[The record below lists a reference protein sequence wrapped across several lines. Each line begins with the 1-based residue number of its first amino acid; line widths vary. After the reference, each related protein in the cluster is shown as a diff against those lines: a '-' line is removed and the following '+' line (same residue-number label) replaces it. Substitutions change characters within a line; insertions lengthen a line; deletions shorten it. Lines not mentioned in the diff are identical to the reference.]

1 MSFGKAVRNIA
12 ITSWEA
18 CLLSVGLFYFKFP
31 LKPASM
37 CHSFLVDRNK
47 TKIKRKHSVTVFM
60 DKPPPQKWTDDY

>member
-37 CHSFLVDRNK
+37 CHFSLVDRNK
-47 TKIKRKHSVTVFM
+47 TKIKANT
-60 DKPPPQKWTDDY
+60 